1 MTRWI
6 AVMFLGLASVAFLAG
21 CEWESSGSDSSWDDS
36 MSWANFSGT
45 YRDADGGA
53 LATTFGTSAGSSTQI
68 VSVTGEILATADF
81 SSSAYNGTL
90 DNTPIVAGSV
100 VINGGSLT
108 WTDNGD
114 GTLSGTAG
122 VDGTVSYAGGTWTVD
137 LKSNR
142 IADGEL
148 ISAAYRYTSGGSSGQ
163 VDQGNTG
170 DPIYIL
176 TVTQTGNNLVM
187 TDNNGAKYSGS
198 IHSLSAPN
206 GDATGGSSGAV
217 QGNFEVSGNS
227 ASGARVTITGSL
239 SGTYTAAVTA
249 TGSSG
254 ASASRAANMTALK
267 MEGTWVE
274 DGGTSG
280 DIRAVVQ

>member
-21 CEWESSGSDSSWDDS
+21 CEWESSGSDSTWDDS

-68 VSVTGEILATADF
+68 VSVTGEVIGVGNEDDTVY
-81 SSSAYNGTL
+81 SGTL
-90 DNTPIVAGSV
+90 DNTPVL
-100 VINGGSLT
+100 GGSLVVQVASYIL
-108 WTDNGD
+108 TDNGD
-114 GTLSGTAG
+114 GSLSGTADTTG
-122 VDGTVSYAGGTWTVD
+122 TIDYGSGAWTINLGIGSVD
-137 LKSNR
+137 
-142 IADGEL
+142 DGML
-148 ISAAYRYTSGGSSGQ
+148 ITAAYRYTSGGSSGQ

-254 ASASRAANMTALK
+254 ASASRAANMTDLK